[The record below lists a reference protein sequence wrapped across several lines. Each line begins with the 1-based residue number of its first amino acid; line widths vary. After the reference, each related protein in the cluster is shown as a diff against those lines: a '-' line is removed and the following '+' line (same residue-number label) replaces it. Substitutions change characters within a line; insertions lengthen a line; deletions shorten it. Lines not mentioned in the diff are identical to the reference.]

1 MINRIKKSISHT
13 ISKNEVPLAS
23 FLTVGYP
30 SIKLFPDI
38 LDGVIEGGSDI
49 IELGI
54 PFSDPLAEGPTIQKT
69 SNQALRNGIN
79 LEKVL
84 SIAEQTRKSYPN
96 IPIVLMGYINP
107 FLKYG
112 LENLIPILNT
122 IDIDGLIIPDLP
134 FEESGAINNLID
146 SSNISLIPLISP
158 TSTDKRIEQSAK
170 SANSF
175 IYCVSISG
183 VTGARS
189 NIPEYLPKLVHRI
202 RSSTN
207 TYVLVG
213 FGISN
218 KKQINKIKTFA
229 DGVVVGSALLDCI
242 SQSSPS
248 KAASNAKK
256 FIQDLKS
263 KEK

>member
-1 MINRIKKSISHT
+1 MTNRIKKSIAHT
-13 ISKNEVPLAS
+13 ISKNEVPIAS

-69 SNQALRNGIN
+69 SNQALNNGIN

-84 SIAEQTRKSYPN
+84 TIAEKTRKSYPN
-96 IPIVLMGYINP
+96 LTIVLMGYINP

-134 FEESGAINNLID
+134 FEESETINNLIG

-158 TSTDKRIEQSAK
+158 TSPDKRIQQSAQ

-189 NIPEYLPKLVHRI
+189 NIPEYLPKLVQRI
-202 RSSTN
+202 RLSTN
-207 TYVLVG
+207 THILVG

-218 KKQINKIKTFA
+218 KKQIDQIKTFA
-229 DGVVVGSALLDCI
+229 DGVVVGSALLNCI
-242 SQSSPS
+242 SKSSPS
-248 KAASNAKK
+248 NAASNAKK
-256 FIQDLKS
+256 FIQNLKS
-263 KEK
+263 

>member
-1 MINRIKKSISHT
+1 MTNRIKKSIAHT
-13 ISKNEVPLAS
+13 ISKNEVPIAS

-69 SNQALRNGIN
+69 SNQALNNGIN

-84 SIAEQTRKSYPN
+84 TIAEKTRKSYPN
-96 IPIVLMGYINP
+96 LPIVLMGYINP

-134 FEESGAINNLID
+134 FEESGTINNLIA

-158 TSTDKRIEQSAK
+158 TSPDKRIQQSAQ

-189 NIPEYLPKLVHRI
+189 NIPEYLPKLVQRI
-202 RSSTN
+202 RLSTN
-207 TYVLVG
+207 THILVG

-218 KKQINKIKTFA
+218 KKQIDQIKTFA

-242 SQSSPS
+242 SKSSPS
-248 KAASNAKK
+248 NAASNAKK
-256 FIQDLKS
+256 FIQNLKS
-263 KEK
+263 

>member
-1 MINRIKKSISHT
+1 MINRINKSISHT
-13 ISKNEVPLAS
+13 ISKNEVALAS

-30 SIKLFPDI
+30 SIDLFSDI
-38 LDGVIEGGSDI
+38 LDAVIEGGSDI
-49 IELGI
+49 IELGV

-69 SNQALRNGIN
+69 SNQALVNGIN

-84 SIAEQTRKSYPN
+84 SVAEQTRKSYPN

-112 LENLIPILNT
+112 LENLISTLNA

-134 FEESGAINNLID
+134 FEESGTIKDLIG
-146 SSNISLIPLISP
+146 SSTLSLIPLIAP
-158 TSTDKRIEQSAK
+158 TSSDKRIKQCVK

-175 IYCVSISG
+175 IYCVSLSG

-207 TYVLVG
+207 THILVG

-218 KKQINKIKTFA
+218 KKQINQIKTFA

-242 SQSSPS
+242 SQSSQQD
-248 KAASNAKK
+248 AASNAKK
-256 FIQDLKS
+256 FIQNLKS
-263 KEK
+263 KE

>member
-1 MINRIKKSISHT
+1 MTNRIKKSIAHT
-13 ISKNEVPLAS
+13 ISKNEVPIAS

-69 SNQALRNGIN
+69 SNQALNNGIN

-84 SIAEQTRKSYPN
+84 TIAEKTRKSYPN
-96 IPIVLMGYINP
+96 LPIVLMGYINP

-134 FEESGAINNLID
+134 FEESETINNLIG

-158 TSTDKRIEQSAK
+158 TSPDKRIQQSAQ

-189 NIPEYLPKLVHRI
+189 NIPEYLPKLVQRI
-202 RSSTN
+202 RLSTN
-207 TYVLVG
+207 THILVG

-218 KKQINKIKTFA
+218 KKQIDQIQTFA
-229 DGVVVGSALLDCI
+229 DGVVVGSALLNCI
-242 SQSSPS
+242 SKSSPS
-248 KAASNAKK
+248 NAASNAKK
-256 FIQDLKS
+256 FIQNLKS
-263 KEK
+263 